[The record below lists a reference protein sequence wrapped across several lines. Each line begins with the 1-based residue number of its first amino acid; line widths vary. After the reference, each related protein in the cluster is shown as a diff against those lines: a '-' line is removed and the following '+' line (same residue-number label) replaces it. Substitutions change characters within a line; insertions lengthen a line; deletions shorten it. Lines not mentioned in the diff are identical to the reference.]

1 MESDFSYL
9 FDHYPQEVTSD
20 QVRQMLHIS
29 KRKCAWMLQN
39 GWIRCEDNGKKTRR
53 YTIYL
58 EDVIAYAE
66 DRAKHPEKYAFPAI
80 FSSGRG
86 TPSQSPYP
94 PEPPADLRPW
104 LEYKWRRI
112 SDALTQREVAT
123 LLGYSMDAV
132 RRWLNRGWLKSLKAN
147 GKDIIPRSWLID
159 FAVDY
164 GYHIAK
170 KSDKHKKLLDAFF
183 RQKD

>member
-1 MESDFSYL
+1 MASDFSYL
-9 FDHYPQEVTSD
+9 RDHYPKEVTSD

-39 GWIRCEDNGKKTRR
+39 GFIRCRDNGKQTRR
-53 YTIYL
+53 HPIYL
-58 EDVIAYAE
+58 EDVIACAE
-66 DRAKHPEKYAFPAI
+66 DRERHPEKYVLPAI

-94 PEPPADLRPW
+94 PEPPADLRQW
-104 LEYKWRRI
+104 LTYKWRRPP
-112 SDALTQREVAT
+112 DAFTQRETAE

-132 RRWLNRGWLKSLKAN
+132 RRWLNRGWLQSFKAS
-147 GKDIIPRSWLID
+147 GRDIIPKCYLLD
-159 FAVDY
+159 CAVDY
-164 GYHIAK
+164 GYRITK
-170 KSDKHKKLLDAFF
+170 KSPKHKALLTAFF

>member
-104 LEYKWRRI
+104 LEYKWRRLA
-112 SDALTQREVAT
+112 DALTQREAAT

>member
-1 MESDFSYL
+1 MASDFSYL
-9 FDHYPQEVTSD
+9 RDHYPAEVTSD

-39 GWIRCEDNGKKTRR
+39 GFIRCQDNGKKTRR

-94 PEPPADLRPW
+94 PEPPADLREW
-104 LEYKWRRI
+104 LEYKWRRR
-112 SDALTQREVAT
+112 SDAFTQREVAE

-147 GKDIIPRSWLID
+147 GKDIIPKCYLLD

-164 GYHIAK
+164 CYRITK
-170 KSDKHKKLLDAFF
+170 KSPKHKALLTAFF

>member
-1 MESDFSYL
+1 MASDFSYL
-9 FDHYPQEVTSD
+9 RNHYPQQVTSD

-66 DRAKHPEKYAFPAI
+66 DSAKHPEKYAFPAI

-86 TPSQSPYP
+86 TPSHSPYP
-94 PEPPADLRPW
+94 PEPPADLRRW
-104 LEYKWRRI
+104 LAYKWRRI
-112 SDALTQREVAT
+112 SDALTQREVTT

-132 RRWLNRGWLKSLKAN
+132 RRWLNRGWLQSLKAN
-147 GKDIIPRSWLID
+147 GKDYIPKCYLLD
-159 FAVDY
+159 FVCAY
-164 GYHIAK
+164 GYHIAI

>member
-9 FDHYPQEVTSD
+9 RDHYPQEVTSD

-66 DRAKHPEKYAFPAI
+66 DRAKHPEKYAFPTI

-94 PEPPADLRPW
+94 PDVPADLRQW
-104 LEYKWRRI
+104 LAYKWRRR
-112 SDALTQREVAT
+112 SDAFTQREVAE

-132 RRWLNRGWLKSLKAN
+132 RRWLNRGWLQSFKA
-147 GKDIIPRSWLID
+147 GGRDIIPKCYLLD

-164 GYHIAK
+164 GYRITK
-170 KSDKHKKLLDAFF
+170 KSPKHKALLDAFF